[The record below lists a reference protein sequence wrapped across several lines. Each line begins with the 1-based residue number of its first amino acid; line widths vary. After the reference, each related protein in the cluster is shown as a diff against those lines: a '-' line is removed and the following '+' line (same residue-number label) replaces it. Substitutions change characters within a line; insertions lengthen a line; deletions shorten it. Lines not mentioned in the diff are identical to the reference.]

1 MAVDDLGSLLNKR
14 DDNSA
19 RFIWFRGGRPT
30 LETTAETTQLDDLGL
45 ASGVIGPSE
54 LGDVEMY
61 QPLKSELDL
70 YLEYFSIGN
79 RSWQLRENGLED
91 FRNDEMKWAT
101 ELIDRFGTLKLTP
114 IDDADP
120 FVNGLKQ
127 RFVEIGIPTVWD
139 TLAEARDVSI
149 VLLGHQFTLD
159 GAEDKAA
166 KYSARKS
173 LSAQLSSNLLQSMS
187 GLNDHEILDYT
198 PTPAQTDQVIGQS
211 VDVLRKDVATEISEI
226 VTNKLNQERVR
237 SVITCSFRSVNPE
250 SQNSQSEPVWSQ
262 EFRVSSLRGALW
274 VQISKHIISE
284 SHWRNCRNTS
294 CPRGLFRLPSP
305 KSKKKYCDKRCK
317 QQENNRQKYI
327 KHPEWWARK
336 KND

>member
-211 VDVLRKDVATEISEI
+211 VDVLRKDVATEI
-226 VTNKLNQERVR
+226 Q
-237 SVITCSFRSVNPE
+237 
-250 SQNSQSEPVWSQ
+250 
-262 EFRVSSLRGALW
+262 
-274 VQISKHIISE
+274 
-284 SHWRNCRNTS
+284 
-294 CPRGLFRLPSP
+294 
-305 KSKKKYCDKRCK
+305 
-317 QQENNRQKYI
+317 
-327 KHPEWWARK
+327 
-336 KND
+336 